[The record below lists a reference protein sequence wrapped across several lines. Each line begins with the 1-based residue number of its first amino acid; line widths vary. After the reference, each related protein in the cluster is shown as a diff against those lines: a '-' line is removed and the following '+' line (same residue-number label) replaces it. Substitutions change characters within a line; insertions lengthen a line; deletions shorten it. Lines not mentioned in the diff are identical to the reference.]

1 MIKVAVQLVLDNVPN
16 GKKKTLD
23 TMAKQ
28 FHKKDRQT
36 IRKLYPA
43 TDFSHGVTNLSKISN
58 AERYGLLFLFVIL
71 SNSDQGWD
79 ILDKALKKRT
89 QTDLR
94 KVLNLFEAM
103 LCFDAWLHL
112 PTF

>member
-28 FHKKDRQT
+28 FHKKHRQT

-43 TDFSHGVTNLSKISN
+43 TDFSHGVTKQPIQNLKCQTIWIDFPVCNLVQFRPRLGYS
-58 AERYGLLFLFVIL
+58 RQVIEKE
-71 SNSDQGWD
+71 NP
-79 ILDKALKKRT
+79 
-89 QTDLR
+89 
-94 KVLNLFEAM
+94 N
-103 LCFDAWLHL
+103 
-112 PTF
+112 